1 MTWTEVTNTDNTWTD
16 RSFLYV
22 LTGYWQD
29 GYVVDNENQWSEQS
43 ESSNTW
49 VVIG

>member
-1 MTWTEVTNTDNTWTD
+1 MAWNEVIDTDNTWLV
-16 RSFLYV
+16 RSTLYV
-22 LTGYWQD
+22 LTGYWEE

>member
-1 MTWTEVTNTDNTWTD
+1 MAWNEVIDTDNTWLD
-16 RSFLYV
+16 RSSLYV
-22 LTGYWQD
+22 FTGYWEE
-29 GYVVDNENQWSEQS
+29 GYVVDSPNQWNNQS